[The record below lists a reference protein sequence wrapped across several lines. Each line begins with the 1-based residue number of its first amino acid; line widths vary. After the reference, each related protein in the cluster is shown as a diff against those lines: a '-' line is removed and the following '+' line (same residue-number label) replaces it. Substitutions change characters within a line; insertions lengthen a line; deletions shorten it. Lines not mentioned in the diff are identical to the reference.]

1 MKEFVNDILSS
12 PFGLVLESIAG
23 IVILVVLVLSKTKFG
38 RKLLFALMD
47 RVTNSEKK
55 IDKQIEELKKDKE
68 EMQKEHEET
77 IQKYELEMTKK
88 EKEYAFIE
96 KFLIG
101 TLSNINNVKVKTA
114 VESYEKLKAEYL
126 TDNDTKIVENEQKD

>member
-12 PFGLVLESIAG
+12 PFGLVLESIVG
-23 IVILVVLVLSKTKFG
+23 VIVLVVIVLSKTKFG
-38 RKLLFALMD
+38 RKLLFALKD

-68 EMQKEHEET
+68 EMQKQHEET
-77 IQKYELEMTKK
+77 IQKYELAMAKK
-88 EKEYAFIE
+88 EKEYTFIE
-96 KFLIG
+96 KFLID

-114 VESYEKLKAEYL
+114 IESYEKLKAEYL

>member
-1 MKEFVNDILSS
+1 MKEFINEILSS
-12 PFGLVLESIAG
+12 PFGLVLESIVG
-23 IVILVVLVLSKTKFG
+23 IIILVVLVLSKTKFG

-47 RVTNSEKK
+47 RITNSEKK

-77 IQKYELEMTKK
+77 IQKYELEMAQK

-96 KFLIG
+96 KFLID

-114 VESYEKLKAEYL
+114 V
-126 TDNDTKIVENEQKD
+126 

>member
-1 MKEFVNDILSS
+1 MKEFVNEILSS
-12 PFGLVLESIAG
+12 PFGLVLESFVG

-77 IQKYELEMTKK
+77 IQKYELEMAKK

-96 KFLIG
+96 KFLID

>member
-1 MKEFVNDILSS
+1 MKEIVNDILSS
-12 PFGLVLESIAG
+12 PFGLVLETILG
-23 IVILVVLVLSKTKFG
+23 IIILVVIVLSRTKFG

-47 RVTNSEKK
+47 RITNSEKK

-68 EMQKEHEET
+68 EMQKEHKET
-77 IQKYELEMTKK
+77 IQKYELEMAKK
-88 EKEYAFIE
+88 EKEYAFVE
-96 KFLIG
+96 KFLID

-114 VESYEKLKAEYL
+114 IESYEKIKAEYL

>member
-12 PFGLVLESIAG
+12 PFGLVLESILG
-23 IVILVVLVLSKTKFG
+23 IIILVVLVLSKTKFG

-55 IDKQIEELKKDKE
+55 IDKQIEELKKGKE
-68 EMQKEHEET
+68 EMQKQHEET
-77 IQKYELEMTKK
+77 IQKYELEMAQK
-88 EKEYAFIE
+88 EKEYAFVE
-96 KFLIG
+96 KFLID

>member
-1 MKEFVNDILSS
+1 MKEIVNDILSS
-12 PFGLVLESIAG
+12 PFGLVLESFVG
-23 IVILVVLVLSKTKFG
+23 IIILVILVLSKTKFG

-47 RVTNSEKK
+47 RITNSEKK

-68 EMQKEHEET
+68 EMQKQHEET
-77 IQKYELEMTKK
+77 IQKYELEMAKK

-96 KFLIG
+96 KFLIN

>member
-1 MKEFVNDILSS
+1 MKEFINDILSS
-12 PFGLVLESIAG
+12 PFGLVLESIVG
-23 IVILVVLVLSKTKFG
+23 IILLVVLVLSKTKFG

-47 RVTNSEKK
+47 RITNSEKK

-68 EMQKEHEET
+68 EMQKEHEKT
-77 IQKYELEMTKK
+77 IQKYEFEMAKK

-96 KFLIG
+96 KFLID

-114 VESYEKLKAEYL
+114 IEGYEKLKAEYL

>member
-1 MKEFVNDILSS
+1 MKEFVNEILSS
-12 PFGLVLESIAG
+12 PFGLVLESIIG

-68 EMQKEHEET
+68 EMQKQHQET
-77 IQKYELEMTKK
+77 IKKYELEMAKK

-96 KFLIG
+96 KFLLD
-101 TLSNINNVKVKTA
+101 TLGNINNVKVKTA
-114 VESYEKLKAEYL
+114 VESYERLKAEYL

>member
-1 MKEFVNDILSS
+1 MKEFVNEILSS
-12 PFGLVLESIAG
+12 PFGLVLESFAG
-23 IVILVVLVLSKTKFG
+23 IVILVILVLSKTKFG

-47 RVTNSEKK
+47 RITNSEKK

-68 EMQKEHEET
+68 EMQKQHEET
-77 IQKYELEMTKK
+77 IKKYELEMAKK

-96 KFLIG
+96 KFLID

-114 VESYEKLKAEYL
+114 IEGYEKLKAEYL

>member
-77 IQKYELEMTKK
+77 IQKYELEMAKK

-96 KFLIG
+96 KFLID

>member
-12 PFGLVLESIAG
+12 PFGLVLESIVG

-68 EMQKEHEET
+68 EMQKQHEET
-77 IQKYELEMTKK
+77 IKKYELEMVKK

-96 KFLIG
+96 KFLID

>member
-1 MKEFVNDILSS
+1 MKEFFNDILSS
-12 PFGLVLESIAG
+12 PFGLVLESIVG
-23 IVILVVLVLSKTKFG
+23 IIILVGLVLSKTKFG

-47 RVTNSEKK
+47 RITNSEKK

-77 IQKYELEMTKK
+77 IKKYELEMAKK

-96 KFLIG
+96 KFLID
-101 TLSNINNVKVKTA
+101 TLNNINNVKVKTA

-126 TDNDTKIVENEQKD
+126 TDDYEKIGYNEQKD

>member
-1 MKEFVNDILSS
+1 MKEFINDILSS
-12 PFGLVLESIAG
+12 PFGLVLETILG
-23 IVILVVLVLSKTKFG
+23 IIILVVLVLSKTKFG

-47 RVTNSEKK
+47 RITNSEKK

-68 EMQKEHEET
+68 EMQKQHEET
-77 IQKYELEMTKK
+77 IQKYELEMAKK

-96 KFLIG
+96 KFLID

-114 VESYEKLKAEYL
+114 VEGYEKLKAEYL

>member
-1 MKEFVNDILSS
+1 MKEFINEILSS
-12 PFGLVLESIAG
+12 PFGLVLESIVG
-23 IVILVVLVLSKTKFG
+23 IIILVVLVLSKTKFG

-47 RVTNSEKK
+47 RITNSEKK

-77 IQKYELEMTKK
+77 IQKYELEMAQK

-96 KFLIG
+96 KFLID

>member
-1 MKEFVNDILSS
+1 MKEFVNEILSS
-12 PFGLVLESIAG
+12 PFGLVLESFVG
-23 IVILVVLVLSKTKFG
+23 IVILVILVLSKTKFG

-68 EMQKEHEET
+68 EMQKQHEET
-77 IQKYELEMTKK
+77 IQKYELEMAKK

-96 KFLIG
+96 KFLID

-114 VESYEKLKAEYL
+114 IESYEKLKAEYL
-126 TDNDTKIVENEQKD
+126 TDDYEKIGYNGEKD